1 MRMRKSYWNDVKK
14 KMMKENEIGSVEMTN
29 REREYDEK
37 VGLNE
42 KMK

>member
-1 MRMRKSYWNDVKK
+1 MRMRKSLWFDVN
-14 KMMKENEIGSVEMTN
+14 KMIKEKEIGSAEMTN